1 MYPEKEYKELIEKIK
16 IKVKEE
22 LKKNSSEKI
31 SELNLDTA
39 RKLADTA
46 VKKALEINVNV
57 AVAVMDRHGNMILL
71 YRMDNSVLAAVEV
84 AEKKAYTSAALRI
97 PSSDVLNS
105 GFDKL
110 VETLEGKIA
119 AFGGGIPI
127 KINGKMAG
135 ALGISGGSAKEDVE
149 IAEYAINAVFG

>member
-110 VETLEGKIA
+110 VETLEGKIV

>member
-84 AEKKAYTSAALRI
+84 AEKKAYTSTALRI

-149 IAEYAINAVFG
+149 IAEYAINTVFG

>member
-1 MYPEKEYKELIEKIK
+1 MYPEKEHKELIEKIK

-22 LKKNSSEKI
+22 LKKSSSEKI

-71 YRMDNSVLAAVEV
+71 YRMDDSVLAAVEV

-97 PSSDVLNS
+97 PSSDVLKS

-119 AFGGGIPI
+119 AFGGGMPI
-127 KINGKMAG
+127 KINGKITG